1 MRQGQKHTLPK
12 LQNNRKQLRE
22 NLTPAEAALW
32 SLLNKKQLHGR
43 KFRRQHSI
51 ENFIADFYCAE
62 EKLIIELDGEVHN
75 DPLQATY
82 DAARDERLR
91 ELGYKVLRFENK
103 MVFQHSEAVIEA
115 IVTAFKK

>member
-1 MRQGQKHTLPK
+1 M
-12 LQNNRKQLRE
+12 
-22 NLTPAEAALW
+22 
-32 SLLNKKQLHGR
+32 
-43 KFRRQHSI
+43 
-51 ENFIADFYCAE
+51 
-62 EKLIIELDGEVHN
+62 HN